1 MREKL
6 AGKNSGG
13 SSSGSA
19 FAKKP
24 QNPALPAGLQDML
37 GDSGELPPNLGGGL
51 SGLLH

>member
-1 MREKL
+1 MRPTQ
-6 AGKNSGG
+6 NVTV
-13 SSSGSA
+13 
-19 FAKKP
+19 KP